1 MFKKLV
7 SILFIVLIL
16 FSCSHEPKTLLE
28 RLQDLPGVT
37 VIEILPPEGYL
48 QAFEIRVTQLIDQQ
62 NPAYGTFTQRIFLSH
77 MDETRPMVLETSG
90 YGASRNYIYEL
101 ATLLDANQIRVP
113 HRFFPDAK
121 PYPLDWTYLT
131 IRHAADDLHHIVE
144 LFKDIYK
151 EKWVNTGG
159 SKGGMTALFHRRF
172 YPNDMDVT
180 VAYVA
185 PLMFDAEDLRFE
197 KFLLEDVGDEACR
210 NRLKEF
216 QRRLLINFQA
226 LLPYVSTYAEERN
239 LTFSIGE
246 DAALEYSIIEFLFA
260 FWQYGNGD
268 CSMIPGPD
276 ASPDEMFSYLT
287 QLSPLTY
294 YSDSGI
300 DYYAPL
306 FYQAYT
312 ELGYCTYIT
321 EHLNDL
327 LVILQDPTYRAF
339 APENVELN
347 FNPGVMQDVNNWL
360 QNEGNNIIYIYG
372 TQDPWTAAAVELTG
386 ATNALKIMQPGG
398 NHGVRIIGLDEEGTV
413 IQTLEQWLN
422 MDIQTSGKSF
432 SSFDIRSAMQDQLF

>member
-1 MFKKLV
+1 MFRKLV

-16 FSCSHEPKTLLE
+16 FSCSHEPETLLSK
-28 RLQDLPGVT
+28 LQDLPGVT
-37 VIEILPPEGYL
+37 VIEITPPGGYL
-48 QAFEIRVTQLIDQQ
+48 QAFEIQVTQLIDQQ

-77 MDETRPMVLETSG
+77 IDETGPMVLETSG

-113 HRFFPDAK
+113 HRFFPNAK
-121 PYPLDWTYLT
+121 PDPIDWQGLT

-144 LFKDIYK
+144 LFKRIYK
-151 EKWVNTGG
+151 EKWVNSGG

-172 YPNDMDVT
+172 YPNDVDVI

-185 PLMFDAEDLRFE
+185 PLMFDTEDLRFE
-197 KFLLEDVGDEACR
+197 KFLLEEVGEEVCR

-216 QRRLLINFQA
+216 QRRLLINSQA
-226 LLPYVSTYAEERN
+226 LLPYVSAYAAERN

-246 DAALEYSIIEFLFA
+246 EAALEYSILEFLFA
-260 FWQYGNGD
+260 FWQYGDGD

-276 ASPDEMFSYLT
+276 ASVDEMFSYLIE
-287 QLSPLTY
+287 LSPLTY

-300 DYYAPL
+300 DYFAPL

-321 EHLNDL
+321 EHLIDL
-327 LVILQDPTYRAF
+327 LVILKDTTYRVF
-339 APENVELN
+339 APGNVELN

-372 TQDPWTAAAVELTG
+372 AIDPWTAAAVDLTG

-398 NHGVRIIGLDEEGTV
+398 NHGVRIIGLDEQGTV

-432 SSFDIRSAMQDQLF
+432 SHFDIRSEMQDQLF

>member
-1 MFKKLV
+1 MFRKLV
-7 SILFIVLIL
+7 SILFIVLII
-16 FSCSHEPKTLLE
+16 FSCSHEPETLLSK
-28 RLQDLPGVT
+28 LQDLPGVT
-37 VIEILPPEGYL
+37 VTEITPPGGYL
-48 QAFEIRVTQLIDQQ
+48 QAFEIQVTQLIDQQ

-77 MDETRPMVLETSG
+77 IDETRPMVLETSG
-90 YGASRNYIYEL
+90 YGASRNYINEL

-113 HRFFPDAK
+113 HRFFPNAK
-121 PYPLDWTYLT
+121 PDPLDWQDLT

-144 LFKDIYK
+144 LFKRIYI
-151 EKWVNTGG
+151 EKWVNSGG

-172 YPNDMDVT
+172 YPNDVDVT

-185 PLMFDAEDLRFE
+185 PLMFDTEDLRFE
-197 KFLLEDVGDEACR
+197 TFLLEDVGEEACR

-216 QRRLLINFQA
+216 QQRLLINSQA
-226 LLPYVSTYAEERN
+226 LLPYVSAYAAERN

-246 DAALEYSIIEFLFA
+246 EAALEYSILEFLFA
-260 FWQYGNGD
+260 FWQYGDGD

-276 ASPDEMFSYLT
+276 ASVDEMFSYLT
-287 QLSPLTY
+287 EVSPLTY

-300 DYYAPL
+300 DYFAPL

-321 EHLNDL
+321 EHLKEL
-327 LVILQDPTYRAF
+327 LVILEDPTYRVF
-339 APENVELN
+339 APGNVELN

-372 TQDPWTAAAVELTG
+372 AIDPWTAAAVDLTG
-386 ATNALKIMQPGG
+386 ATNALKIVQPGG
-398 NHGVRIIGLDEEGTV
+398 NHGVRIIGLDEQDTV

-432 SSFDIRSAMQDQLF
+432 SHFDIRSEMQDQSF